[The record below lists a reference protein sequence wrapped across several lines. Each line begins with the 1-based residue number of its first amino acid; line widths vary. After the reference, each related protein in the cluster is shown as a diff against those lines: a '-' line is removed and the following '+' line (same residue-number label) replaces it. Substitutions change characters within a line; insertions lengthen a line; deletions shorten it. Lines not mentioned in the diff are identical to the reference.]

1 MSLLRWRRTGR
12 RDVRL
17 ETEIFLKVRTLRR
30 IRISLGSVD
39 GVKSEQTAF
48 SATGMTVRAGPYRS
62 PADELEHDELVPGR
76 FGQRETLRTSSTGS
90 RTQKTEAS
98 HGGPSRE
105 EILARSHAR
114 VERDKRTSGGTTF
127 FHSAATCL
135 HVPA

>member
-1 MSLLRWRRTGR
+1 M
-12 RDVRL
+12 
-17 ETEIFLKVRTLRR
+17 FFKVRTLRR

-62 PADELEHDELVPGR
+62 PVDELEHDELVPGR

-105 EILARSHAR
+105 EILAWFLC
-114 VERDKRTSGGTTF
+114 TS
-127 FHSAATCL
+127 
-135 HVPA
+135 